1 MLHLHFANRYED
13 LRDLLLA
20 RLAGPRDDVFAAD
33 QVIVPSSAIRR
44 DVTLALADREGVCA
58 NVEFMFLA
66 RWLWQQVARVV
77 PGVAAESPFD
87 PAALAWRVY
96 GAFGDAAFVAA
107 QPRLAA
113 YLQAAGADDVMR
125 YELAVKTAGLLEQYV
140 TYRTDWLAQWQAAGR
155 AHPRSLWRGRMR
167 HSGTLPTNAGKPPSG
182 NASLAS

>member
-13 LRDLLLA
+13 LRDLLLSK
-20 RLAGPRDDVFAAD
+20 LAGPRDDVFAAD
-33 QVIVPSSAIRR
+33 QVIAPSAAVRR
-44 DVTLALADREGVCA
+44 EVTLALADREGVCA
-58 NVEFMFLA
+58 NVDFMFLA

-96 GAFGDAAFVAA
+96 GAFGDAEFVAA

-125 YELAVKTAGLLEQYV
+125 YELAVKTASLLEQYV
-140 TYRTDWLAQWQAAGR
+140 TYRTDWLAKWQAGEAQAAALADERWQAALWQRIASELKLG
-155 AHPRSLWRGRMR
+155 AEHP
-167 HSGTLPTNAGKPPSG
+167 
-182 NASLAS
+182 

>member
-20 RLAGPRDDVFAAD
+20 QLAVQRYDVFAAD

-77 PGVAAESPFD
+77 KDVAPESPFD

-96 GAFGDAAFVAA
+96 AAFGDTGFVAA

-113 YLQAAGADDVMR
+113 Y
-125 YELAVKTAGLLEQYV
+125 
-140 TYRTDWLAQWQAAGR
+140 
-155 AHPRSLWRGRMR
+155 
-167 HSGTLPTNAGKPPSG
+167 
-182 NASLAS
+182 